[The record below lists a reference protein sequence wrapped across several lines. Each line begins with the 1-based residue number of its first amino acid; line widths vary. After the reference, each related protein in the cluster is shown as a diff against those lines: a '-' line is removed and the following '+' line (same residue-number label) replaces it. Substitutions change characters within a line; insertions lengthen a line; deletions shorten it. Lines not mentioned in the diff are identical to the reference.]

1 MARAIPQE
9 EEKMQNS
16 AARMALGRYVV
27 PHSSPNMRLIQH
39 AFKRDCKPFSK
50 TKKKTLKGSRDYHGG
65 SWRLAKSCWTCK
77 FSSTIKNQHKSL
89 TGMASFST
97 AHRTI

>member
-16 AARMALGRYVV
+16 AARMALCRYVV
-27 PHSSPNMRLIQH
+27 PQSSPNMRLIQH
-39 AFKRDCKPFSK
+39 DFKRDYKPFSK
-50 TKKKTLKGSRDYHGG
+50 TKKKTLKDSRDYHGG

-77 FSSTIKNQHKSL
+77 FPSTIPKK
-89 TGMASFST
+89 
-97 AHRTI
+97 IKIKV